1 MKEEGRVLRVIATPI
16 APMRKAADANS
27 GLVTEALLGERVQV
41 EDSDDAFVKA
51 ELEEDGYVG
60 YLPRA
65 MLGAPG
71 RAPSHRITVAKTFRF
86 SGPDIKSP
94 PLGALYLN
102 CRVAVS
108 DGDADDR
115 FAQLDG
121 GGYVLRST
129 MVPLG
134 TLAADP
140 GAVAEGFVNAPYLWG
155 GKSYEGLDCSGLV
168 QLSLQACG
176 IASPRDSHMIEAA
189 VGRSLEGW
197 RNVTLRRG
205 DLVFWKGHVGMM
217 LDGMLIIHANGHH
230 MKVVIE
236 PLSETIARIA
246 GGHGAVTSVRRI
258 EAVGS
263 RQ

>member
-1 MKEEGRVLRVIATPI
+1 MLRVIATPI
-16 APMRKAADANS
+16 APMRKAADASS

-41 EDSDDAFVKA
+41 AESDVAFVKA
-51 ELEEDGYVG
+51 QLEEDGYVG

-65 MLGAPG
+65 MLSAPG
-71 RAPSHRITVAKTFRF
+71 RTPSHRITVAKTFRF
-86 SGPDIKSP
+86 SRPDIKSA
-94 PLGALYLN
+94 PLAALYLN
-102 CRVAVS
+102 CRIAVNER
-108 DGDADDR
+108 DADDR
-115 FAQLDG
+115 FVQLDG
-121 GGYVLRST
+121 GGFVLRS
-129 MVPLG
+129 MMAPLG

-176 IASPRDSHMIEAA
+176 IAAPRDSHMIEAA
-189 VGRSLEGW
+189 VGRPLDGW
-197 RNVTLRRG
+197 RDATLRRG

-217 LDGMLIIHANGHH
+217 LDAERLIHANGHH
-230 MKVVIE
+230 MKVVVE

-258 EAVGS
+258 SE
-263 RQ
+263 

>member
-1 MKEEGRVLRVIATPI
+1 MREEGPVLRVIATPI
-16 APMRKAADANS
+16 APMHKAVDADS

-41 EDSDDAFVKA
+41 AEGDDAFVKA

-65 MLGAPG
+65 ALAVAG
-71 RAPSHRITVAKTFRF
+71 RAPTHRITASKTFRF
-86 SGPDIKSP
+86 SRPDIKSP

-102 CRVAVS
+102 CRVAVNH
-108 DGDADDR
+108 GDEDDR

-121 GGYVLRST
+121 GGFVVRA
-129 MVPLG
+129 MMAPLG

-140 GAVAEGFVNAPYLWG
+140 GLVAEGFVNAPYLWG

-176 IASPRDSHMIEAA
+176 ITSPRDSHMIEAA

-197 RNVTLRRG
+197 SNVPLRRG

-217 LDGMLIIHANGHH
+217 LDGVRIIHANGHH

-258 EAVGS
+258 A
-263 RQ
+263 

>member
-1 MKEEGRVLRVIATPI
+1 MLSVIATPI
-16 APMRKAADANS
+16 APMRKAADAGS
-27 GLVTEALLGERVQV
+27 GLVTEALLGERVRV
-41 EDSDDAFVKA
+41 AEGDGVFIKA

-65 MLGAPG
+65 MLAAPG
-71 RAPSHRITVAKTFRF
+71 RAPTHRITVAKTFWF
-86 SGPDIKSP
+86 SRPDIKSP
-94 PLGALYLN
+94 PLAALYLN
-102 CRVAVS
+102 CRVAVNEHHE
-108 DGDADDR
+108 DDR
-115 FAQLDG
+115 FVELDG
-121 GGYVLRST
+121 GGFALRW
-129 MVPLG
+129 MIAPLG

-176 IASPRDSHMIEAA
+176 ITAPRDSHMIEAA

-197 RNVTLRRG
+197 RDATLRRG

-217 LDGMLIIHANGHH
+217 LDGERLIHANGHH
-230 MKVVIE
+230 MKVVVE
-236 PLSETIARIA
+236 PLSDTIARIA

-258 EAVGS
+258 GE
-263 RQ
+263 Q

>member
-1 MKEEGRVLRVIATPI
+1 MREEGRVLRVIAVPI
-16 APMRKAADANS
+16 APMRKVADADS

-41 EDSDDAFVKA
+41 AEGDEAFVKA

-65 MLGAPG
+65 MLAAPG
-71 RAPSHRITVAKTFRF
+71 REPTHRITVAKTFRF
-86 SGPDIKSP
+86 SRPDIKSA

-102 CRVAVS
+102 CRVAL
-108 DGDADDR
+108 DDRDEDDR
-115 FAQLDG
+115 FAQIDG
-121 GGYVLRST
+121 GGFVLRS
-129 MVPLG
+129 MMAPLG
-134 TLAADP
+134 AIAADP

-176 IASPRDSHMIEAA
+176 ITSPRDSHMIEAA
-189 VGRSLEGW
+189 VGRPLEGW
-197 RNVTLRRG
+197 RDVMLRRG

-258 EAVGS
+258 SE
-263 RQ
+263 

>member
-1 MKEEGRVLRVIATPI
+1 MREEGRVLRVIGTPI
-16 APMRKAADANS
+16 APMRKAADAHA

-41 EDSDDAFVKA
+41 EESGQTLVRA

-65 MLGAPG
+65 ALALPG
-71 RAPSHRITVAKTFRF
+71 REPTHRVIVAKTFRF
-86 SGPDIKSP
+86 SSPDIKSA

-102 CRVAVS
+102 CRVAVN
-108 DGDADDR
+108 DRDEVDR

-121 GGYVLRST
+121 GGFVLRS
-129 MVPLG
+129 MMAPLG

-176 IASPRDSHMIEAA
+176 ITSPRDSHMIEAA
-189 VGRSLEGW
+189 VGRPLEGW
-197 RNVTLRRG
+197 SDVPLRRG

-217 LDGMLIIHANGHH
+217 LDGVRIIHANGHH
-230 MKVVIE
+230 MKVVVE
-236 PLSETIARIA
+236 PLSETIARIV

-258 EAVGS
+258 SE
-263 RQ
+263 

>member
-1 MKEEGRVLRVIATPI
+1 MLQVIAVPI

-27 GLVTEALLGERVQV
+27 GLVTEALLGERVRLAG
-41 EDSDDAFVKA
+41 DDDAFVEA

-65 MLGAPG
+65 MLAAP
-71 RAPSHRITVAKTFRF
+71 ATMPSHRITVAKTFRF
-86 SGPDIKSP
+86 SRPDIKSP

-102 CRVAVS
+102 CRVAVNERG
-108 DGDADDR
+108 GDER
-115 FAQLDG
+115 FAQLDDG
-121 GGYVLRST
+121 GFVLRS
-129 MVPLG
+129 MMAPLE
-134 TLAADP
+134 TRAADP

-189 VGRSLEGW
+189 VGRPLEGW
-197 RNVTLRRG
+197 CDLTLRRG

-217 LDGMLIIHANGHH
+217 LDAVRLIHANGHH

-236 PLSETIARIA
+236 PLSEMIARVA

>member
-1 MKEEGRVLRVIATPI
+1 VLSVIATPI
-16 APMRKAADANS
+16 APMRKTADANS

-41 EDSDDAFVKA
+41 TEGDGAFVKA
-51 ELEEDGYVG
+51 ELEEDGYIG

-65 MLGAPG
+65 MLAAPG
-71 RAPSHRITVAKTFRF
+71 RTPSHRITIAKTFRF
-86 SGPDIKSP
+86 SRPDIKAP

-102 CRVAVS
+102 CRIALV

-121 GGYVLRST
+121 GGFVLRSA
-129 MVPLG
+129 MAPLG
-134 TLAADP
+134 TVAADP
-140 GAVAEGFVNAPYLWG
+140 GAVAEGLVNAPYLWG

-176 IASPRDSHMIEAA
+176 MTSPRDSHMIEEA
-189 VGRSLEGW
+189 VGRRLTGW
-197 RNVTLRRG
+197 RDAALRRG

-217 LDGMLIIHANGHH
+217 LDAERLIHANGHH

-258 EAVGS
+258 EGS